1 MFTYRRIVMND
12 CIFCKIVNKE
22 IPSEIVYEDDY
33 VISFKDIQPAAP
45 IHLLVIPKKHIE
57 KVTDL
62 SVEDEGLIRKNVY
75 SDKFGG

>member
-1 MFTYRRIVMND
+1 MND